1 MTVYSIEQR
10 AQNIRG
16 AVIKM
21 LLAAGSGH
29 PAGSLGLADVFA
41 ALYFRIL
48 DHKPTKPDWPDRDRL
63 IVSNGHIVPLW
74 YATLAEAGYFPKSRL
89 VTLRQAGSALEGHP
103 HRGSVPGIENTAG
116 PLGQG
121 ASLAVGQAL
130 ALRLNKSAKKIY
142 VVLSDGEHQE
152 GQTWEAYMAAAKYR
166 LSNLTFIIDRNNIQI
181 DGFTEDVMP
190 LEPLRAK
197 IEAFGWHVLEVDGHN
212 VKGIIDACAEAQ
224 AIYEKPVAIIAHTI
238 PGKGVDFMEFD
249 PKWHGL
255 APSSGEAQRALRQLH
270 TLQGRI
276 SAEHE

>member
-10 AQNIRG
+10 AQNIR
-16 AVIKM
+16 ASIIKM

-29 PAGSLGLADVFA
+29 PAGSLGLADIFA

-48 DHKPTKPDWPDRDRL
+48 AQKPSKPDWPGRDRL

-89 VTLRQAGSALEGHP
+89 VTLRQAGSDLEGHP
-103 HRGSVPGIENTAG
+103 HRSSVPGIENTAG

-121 ASLAVGQAL
+121 GSVAVGQAL
-130 ALRLNKSAKKIY
+130 ALRLKKTDQMVY
-142 VVLSDGEHQE
+142 AVLSDGEHQE
-152 GQTWEAYMAAAKYR
+152 GQTWEAYMAASKFH

-181 DGFTEDVMP
+181 DGFTEEVMP

-197 IEAFGWHVLEVDGHN
+197 IEAFGWHVIETDGHN
-212 VKGIIDACAEAQ
+212 IKAVIDACAEAR

-249 PKWHGL
+249 PKWHGVV
-255 APSSGEAQRALRQLH
+255 PSAAEAHHALRQLH

-276 SAEHE
+276 RAEHE